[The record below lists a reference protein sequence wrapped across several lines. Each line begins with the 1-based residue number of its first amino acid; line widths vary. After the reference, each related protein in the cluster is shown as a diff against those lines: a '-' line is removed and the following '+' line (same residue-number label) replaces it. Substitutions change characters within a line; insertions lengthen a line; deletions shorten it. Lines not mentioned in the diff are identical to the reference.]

1 MALFLRQSMLLQ
13 PRLFIKYNALLFYSI
28 RITINQQQKQDTVTA
43 VTVTAVTLTPYNC
56 INYQNIILYLK
67 YVILPRTLRLKL
79 FLIIKI

>member
-43 VTVTAVTLTPYNC
+43 VTLTPYNC

-67 YVILPRTLRLKL
+67 YVIFYQELYD
-79 FLIIKI
+79 

>member
-43 VTVTAVTLTPYNC
+43 VTLTPYNC

-67 YVILPRTLRLKL
+67 SVILPRTLRLKL

>member
-28 RITINQQQKQDTVTA
+28 RIAINQQQKQDSVTA
-43 VTVTAVTLTPYNC
+43 VILTPYNC